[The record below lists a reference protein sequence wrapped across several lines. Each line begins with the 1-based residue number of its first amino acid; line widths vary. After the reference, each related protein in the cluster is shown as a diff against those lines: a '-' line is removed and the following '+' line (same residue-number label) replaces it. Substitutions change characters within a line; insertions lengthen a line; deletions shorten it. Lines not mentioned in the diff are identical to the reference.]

1 MGRRWVGSRNFRPS
15 AAAMHASLRRT
26 CSAPPR
32 LSTGCR
38 HGRSSG
44 QSADRCAAE
53 RLLFTACPGKKWTS
67 PIRNIRNSEYRRA
80 SYGTLSEAL
89 ISMSIATINPATGE
103 TLRTFEAHSAA
114 RVNETLDRAAAA
126 FLAHRRTSF
135 IERARWMNK
144 AAEILDAECRELGRL
159 MTVEMGKPI
168 KSAVAEAEK
177 CATAC
182 RYYAKNAET
191 FLADQPVEIEG
202 GESWVA
208 FQPLGVV
215 LAIMPWNFPFW
226 QVFRFAA
233 PALMAGNVGILK
245 HASNVPQCALAI
257 EDVLRRAGFAD
268 GTFQTLLIG
277 SDKVDA
283 IIADQRVAAVTLT
296 GSEGA
301 GRAVASTAGKNL
313 KKAVVELGGSDPF
326 VVMPSSDI
334 DSAVTTA
341 VTARM
346 VNNGQSCIAAK
357 RFIVHEGI
365 YDDFLR
371 KFVAAVAKVRVGD
384 PMEEQTELGPLA
396 TAAIRDEL
404 EHQVRSSVSAG
415 AKLLTGGKTLKGKG
429 FYYAPTV
436 LADIPDDAPAAR
448 DELFGPVASVFKAKD
463 IDHAIDLANG
473 TPFGL
478 GASAWTN
485 DRQERDQFVAGIES
499 GLLFI
504 NGMVASDPRLPFGGV
519 KHSGFGRELSEF
531 GIREFVNIKSI
542 RVVGAKH
549 DNRSATE

>member
-1 MGRRWVGSRNFRPS
+1 MIQNDQSS
-15 AAAMHASLRRT
+15 ASQNGTFGTPGEAS
-26 CSAPPR
+26 
-32 LSTGCR
+32 
-38 HGRSSG
+38 
-44 QSADRCAAE
+44 Q
-53 RLLFTACPGKKWTS
+53 FV
-67 PIRNIRNSEYRRA
+67 
-80 SYGTLSEAL
+80 
-89 ISMSIATINPATGE
+89 SIATINPATGE
-103 TLRTFEAHSAA
+103 TLRTFEPHSDAHVNAA
-114 RVNETLDRAAAA
+114 LDKAHAAFRRHRLTSFADRAA
-126 FLAHRRTSF
+126 HMR
-135 IERARWMNK
+135 K
-144 AAEILDAECRELGRL
+144 AAQILEAESQALGRL
-159 MTVEMGKPI
+159 MTEEMGKPL
-168 KSAVAEAEK
+168 KAAVAEAQK

-182 RYYAKNAET
+182 TYYADNAES
-191 FLADQPVEIEG
+191 FLADQSVQMEG
-202 GESWVA
+202 GESWIA
-208 FQPLGVV
+208 FQPIGVV

-346 VNNGQSCIAAK
+346 INNGQSCIAAK

-384 PMEEQTELGPLA
+384 PMDEQTELGPLA

-415 AKLLTGGKTLKGKG
+415 AKLLTGGKTLTGKG

-448 DELFGPVASVFKAKD
+448 DELFGPVAAVFKARD

-531 GIREFVNIKSI
+531 GIREFVNIKSV
-542 RVVGAKH
+542 RVVEAKH
-549 DNRSATE
+549 DNRSSTE